1 MDILSSQFP
10 SKNSYRLAAWPM
22 LHLMAHAN
30 SPVRSLHLPEC
41 QDQAVGLHSIMRVPN
56 AQRFSGQFGLTLILC
71 KELLICAKA
80 TSLAPNCRAKAA
92 RAIHV
97 QAKSNDE
104 GQKAANTSR
113 WNTKMQKKHRMDC
126 IDTNGCPACPV
137 QHCRFQ
143 RSQNDMSSQA
153 TEPQPATRC
162 AVPTKGCIQK
172 NNLPWYGNKRLPNL
186 V

>member
-1 MDILSSQFP
+1 
-10 SKNSYRLAAWPM
+10 M

-30 SPVRSLHLPEC
+30 SSVRRLHLPEC
-41 QDQAVGLHSIMRVPN
+41 QDQAVSLHSLPN
-56 AQRFSGQFGLTLILC
+56 AQRFSEQFGLTLILC

-113 WNTKMQKKHRMDC
+113 
-126 IDTNGCPACPV
+126 
-137 QHCRFQ
+137 
-143 RSQNDMSSQA
+143 
-153 TEPQPATRC
+153 
-162 AVPTKGCIQK
+162 
-172 NNLPWYGNKRLPNL
+172 
-186 V
+186 